1 MFSFLTNRFRDKLTI
16 VKVQLLDSLS
26 KHGSEL
32 GFWLLFSFFGFTF
45 YLFFN
50 VCLVVALS
58 KWLDSILLALL
69 IVSLLYLLI
78 CVNIFFTK
86 TKIKSWI
93 QDTIIGNFSQKF
105 FSDEEQERS

>member
-1 MFSFLTNRFRDKLTI
+1 MFGFLTNRFRDKLTL
-16 VKVQLLDSLS
+16 VKVQLLDLLS

-58 KWLDSILLALL
+58 KWLDSILL
-69 IVSLLYLLI
+69 SLFIISLFYLLI
-78 CVNIFFTK
+78 CVIIFFIK
-86 TKIKSWI
+86 TRIKSWL
-93 QDTIIGNFSQKF
+93 QDTIINNFSQIF